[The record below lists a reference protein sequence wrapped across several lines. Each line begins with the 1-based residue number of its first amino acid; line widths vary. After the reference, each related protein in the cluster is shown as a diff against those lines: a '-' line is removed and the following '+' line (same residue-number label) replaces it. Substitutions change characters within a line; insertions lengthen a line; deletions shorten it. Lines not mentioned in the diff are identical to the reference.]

1 MKKYMIGGDPTA
13 NTSDELNPYK
23 IKTPVA
29 PNPSFV
35 PSESNVINQKG
46 KWDVQETTTPTNRG
60 GFAMAKNGGQMKK
73 SKKC

>member
-1 MKKYMIGGDPTA
+1 MKKCEMGGVPQSK
-13 NTSDELNPYK
+13 TSNELNPYM

-35 PSESNVINQKG
+35 PSSTSQMK
-46 KWDVQETTTPTNRG
+46 
-60 GFAMAKNGGQMKK
+60 MGGQMKK